1 VAPPGSIQG
10 TCSPVT
16 PPPPPP
22 SDGGT
27 TTGDAGTNPDSG
39 TPPPPDGGGGF
50 GCALYGQSC
59 SSLPCCT
66 GTQCIGGICS
76 TF

>member
-1 VAPPGSIQG
+1 VTPP
-10 TCSPVT
+10 P

-27 TTGDAGTNPDSG
+27 PGDAGTSTPDSG
-39 TPPPPDGGGGF
+39 STPDGGGGF

-66 GTQCIGGICS
+66 GTQCIGGRCS